1 MNDDTDKNRRWEFAS
16 DATARKHIAD
26 LQAVLKVSR
35 DLAVVSDLAVLLQI
49 VQHAA
54 LDVLECER
62 ATVFL
67 YDTERDEL
75 YSRVAT
81 GASEIRFS
89 AERGIAGESFR
100 AGQVIH
106 VADAYADAR
115 FNPDVDRATGFRTRN
130 MIAFP
135 LVGLANK
142 IVGVLQVLNK
152 AEGSFDPWDDELV
165 RTFGAQVGMAVQ
177 RQLLLEHYAAKQRLE
192 RDLSI
197 ARDIQQSLIPKKAAA
212 IAGFDI
218 AGWNKP
224 ADETGGDCFDYLT
237 LPDGSLAL
245 IIADATGHGIGPAL
259 IMAECRALFRATISL
274 SHDLG
279 QVVGRVNSLLC
290 ADLPDD
296 RFVTAF
302 FGLIDPRDNTL
313 TYLSAG
319 HGPIIHY
326 VREQDEFLERQA
338 NGVPLGIQS
347 DFPFDETVRVPMQ
360 SGDMAILVTDGFFEC
375 SNRTGEQ
382 FGVPRIQEHLRA
394 QRDRPCAAMIQSLY
408 REVQTFAA
416 GAPQAD
422 DLTALFVKKL

>member
-1 MNDDTDKNRRWEFAS
+1 MMNADATPHS
-16 DATARKHIAD
+16 DSATESTARKQIGD

-35 DLAVVSDLAVLLQI
+35 DLAIVSDLTPLLRQ
-49 VQHAA
+49 VQRAA
-54 LDVLECER
+54 LEVLDCER

-67 YDTERDEL
+67 FDDERDEL
-75 YSRVAT
+75 FSRIA
-81 GASEIRFS
+81 ADAKEIRFS
-89 AERGIAGESFR
+89 VERGIAGEAFR
-100 AGQVIH
+100 TGQVIH
-106 VADAYADAR
+106 VPDAYADAR
-115 FNPDVDRATGFRTRN
+115 FNPEIDRATGFRTRN

-135 LVGLANK
+135 LVGLDSK

-165 RTFGAQVGMAVQ
+165 RTFGAQVGVALQ
-177 RQLLLEHYAAKQRLE
+177 RQLLLEHYADKQRLQ

-197 ARDIQQSLIPKKAAA
+197 AREIQQSLIPKKVAQ
-212 IAGFDI
+212 IDGFDV

-274 SHDLG
+274 SHNLC

-302 FGLIDPRDNTL
+302 FGLLDPRDNTL
-313 TYLSAG
+313 SYLSAG
-319 HGPIIHY
+319 HGPIIQY
-326 VREQDEFLERQA
+326 DRDADEFTDWPA
-338 NGVPLGIQS
+338 NAMPLGIQA
-347 DFPFDETVRVPMQ
+347 DLPFDESVRIAMRP
-360 SGDMAILVTDGFFEC
+360 GDMVVLVTDGFIEYC
-375 SNRTGEQ
+375 NRDGEQ
-382 FGVPRIQEHLRA
+382 FGAARILNHLRTL
-394 QRDRPCAAMIQSLY
+394 RDGSCSEMIESLY
-408 REVQTFAA
+408 REVRTFAA

-422 DLTALFVKKL
+422 DLTAIIIKKL